1 MQFLDEVKEIS
12 LDEAQAYE
20 KSTMTIE
27 KVLDQ
32 ASTYLHK
39 EKNLKMIMDAYL
51 VASKQHEG
59 QLRKSGELYIQHP
72 LEVAYMLTTLGCGP
86 ATICAGLLHDVV
98 EDTNYPIEKIKE
110 QFGSDVAIIVDG
122 VTKIS
127 KLKYMTKEKA
137 LAKTHQKI
145 LIAMAKDIRV
155 VLVKLVDRLH
165 NMRTLQFQPV
175 DKQVRIAKETLDLY
189 APLAHR
195 LGMYRIK
202 AELEDLS
209 FRYIEA
215 KKYGEISRLV
225 KEHKMLKEDG
235 LNLMEKRIEEIL
247 TSNHISKFEIKG
259 RVKNIFSVSK
269 KMEEK
274 NKTFDQIY
282 DLLAL
287 RILVPTI
294 EDCYRVLGLMH
305 AEWTPLPMRF
315 KDYIATPKPNMYQ
328 SLHTT
333 VVGIGGSIFEI
344 QIRTY
349 EMDEVAEIGI
359 AAHWSYKEENKSY
372 SPEKEQQELSE
383 KLRWYRELLT
393 YAEMNE
399 DGDVDPLQD
408 IKKELFNANI
418 YVFTP
423 KGDVIDMPNGGNPL
437 DFAYRIHTEVGNHTV
452 GAIVNDKIVPLTY
465 KLKTGDV
472 VEIKTNKNFNGPTEA
487 WLKICSTSHARHK
500 ITAILNKRK
509 RDEYVSRGEA
519 KFDELL
525 KANNNDT
532 KITDKLVKDNF
543 ARYNIDNLEEFYYE
557 IGKGTLSD
565 KGAYN
570 KMFNVEEVGDEAL
583 IRQYNDD
590 ERRHKSSTNAFGILV
605 DGIDKAQIK
614 IACCCHPVPGD
625 PIVGFVSKGNGIIV
639 HRFECPN
646 VRNSDQ
652 NRFIDVYWDK
662 DAELSKTFESVITIL
677 SYNRKNILSEIINV
691 LNATTVS
698 ISNISSTKTRQ
709 GELLT
714 RIKFFVKDSDVIE
727 NAIVNIKKISDVY
740 TVERVMK

>member
-12 LDEAQAYE
+12 LDESQAYE

-39 EKNLKMIMDAYL
+39 EKNLKMIKDAYL
-51 VASKQHEG
+51 VAEKQHEG

-110 QFGSDVAIIVDG
+110 QFGNDVAIIVDG

-155 VLVKLVDRLH
+155 VLVKLIDRLH

-175 DKQVRIAKETLDLY
+175 DKQERIAKETLDLY

-209 FRYIEA
+209 FRYIEP

-259 RVKNIFSVSK
+259 RVKNIYSVSK

-274 NKTFDQIY
+274 NKSFDQIY

-509 RDEYVSRGEA
+509 RDEYVARGA
-519 KFDELL
+519 SKFDELL

-590 ERRHKSSTNAFGILV
+590 ERRHKPSSNAFGILV
-605 DGIDKAQIK
+605 DGIDKAQIR

-662 DAELSKTFESVITIL
+662 DAELSKTFESVISIL

-714 RIKFFVKDSDVIE
+714 RIKFFVKDADVIE

>member
-1 MQFLDEVKEIS
+1 MQYLDEVKEIS
-12 LDEAQAYE
+12 LEENQVFE

-27 KVLDQ
+27 KVLQQ

-51 VASKQHEG
+51 VAKKQHEG
-59 QLRKSGELYIQHP
+59 QLRKSGEEYIQHP
-72 LEVAYMLTTLGCGP
+72 LEVAYMLTCLGTGP

-98 EDTNYPIEKIKE
+98 EDTNYDIEDIKK
-110 QFGSDVAIIVDG
+110 QFGADVAIIVEG

-155 VLVKLVDRLH
+155 VMVKLVDRLH
-165 NMRTLQFQPV
+165 NMRTLQFQPL
-175 DKQVRIAKETLDLY
+175 DKQKRIAKETLDLY

-209 FRYIEA
+209 FRYLEPN
-215 KKYGEISRLV
+215 KYAEISKLV
-225 KEHKMLKEDG
+225 KEHKLLKEDG
-235 LNLMEKRIEEIL
+235 LNIMEKRIEEIL
-247 TSNHISKFEIKG
+247 KENNINKFEIKG
-259 RVKNIFSVSK
+259 RVKNIYSVSK

-305 AEWTPLPMRF
+305 AEWAPLPMRF

-333 VVGIGGSIFEI
+333 VVGLNGSIFEI

-372 SPEKEQQELSE
+372 SPEKEQQELAE

-399 DGDVDPLQD
+399 DEDKDPLQD

-452 GAIVNDKIVPLTY
+452 GAIVNNKIVPLTY

-487 WLKICSTSHARHK
+487 WLKICNTNHAKHK

-509 RDEYVSRGEA
+509 RDEYIERGQS
-519 KFDELL
+519 KFEELL
-525 KANNNDT
+525 KINNNDT

-543 ARYNIDNLEEFYYE
+543 LRYNIDSLEEFYYE

-570 KMFNVEEVGDEAL
+570 KLFSIEDVGDEAL

-590 ERRHKSSTNAFGILV
+590 ERRRKAPTNTFGILV

-614 IACCCHPVPGD
+614 LACCCHPVFGD
-625 PIVGFVSKGNGIIV
+625 PIVGFVSKGSGIIV
-639 HRFECPN
+639 HRYECPN
-646 VRNSDQ
+646 VRNADP

-662 DAELSKTFESVITIL
+662 DAVLQKSFESVITIL
-677 SYNRKNILSEIINV
+677 SFNRKNILSDIINV

-698 ISNISSTKTRQ
+698 ISTISSTKTRQ

-714 RIKFFVKDSDVIE
+714 KIKFFVKDVDIID
-727 NAIVNIKKISDVY
+727 NAIANIKKVSDVY

>member
-1 MQFLDEVKEIS
+1 MQFLDEVKIID
-12 LDEAQAYE
+12 LDETEVYQ

-27 KVLDQ
+27 KVIEQ
-32 ASTYLHK
+32 ASKYLHK
-39 EKNLKMIMDAYL
+39 EKNIKMIRDAYE
-51 VASKQHEG
+51 VAAKQHEG
-59 QLRKSGELYIQHP
+59 QLRKSGEKYIQHP
-72 LEVAYMLTTLGCGP
+72 LEVAYMLASLGAGP

-98 EDTNYPIEKIKE
+98 EDTEYPIEKIKE
-110 QFGSDVAIIVDG
+110 QFGNDVAIIVDG

-155 VLVKLVDRLH
+155 VMVKLVDRLH
-165 NMRTLQFQPV
+165 NMRTLQFQPK
-175 DKQVRIAKETLDLY
+175 DKQERIARETLDLY

-209 FRYIEA
+209 YRYIEPE
-215 KKYGEISRLV
+215 KYAIISKQI
-225 KEHKMLKEDG
+225 KEHKLLKEEG
-235 LNLMEKRIEEIL
+235 LNGMEKRIEEIL
-247 TSNHISKFEIKG
+247 LANHVSKFEIKG
-259 RVKNIFSVSK
+259 RVKNIYSVAK

-333 VVGIGGSIFEI
+333 VVGLNGSIFEI

-372 SPEKEQQELSE
+372 TPEKEQQELAE
-383 KLRWYRELLT
+383 KLRWYRELLS

-399 DGDVDPLQD
+399 NEDADPLQD

-452 GAIVNDKIVPLTY
+452 GAIVNNKIVPLTY

-487 WLKICSTSHARHK
+487 WLKICGTNHARHK

-509 RDEYVSRGEA
+509 RDEFIERGLN
-519 KFDELL
+519 KFNELL
-525 KANNNDT
+525 KANNNET
-532 KITDKLVKDNF
+532 KLNDKIIKDNF
-543 ARYNIDNLEEFYYE
+543 LRFNIDSLEEFYYE
-557 IGKGTLSD
+557 IGKGTLSE

-590 ERRHKSSTNAFGILV
+590 ERRKKVQSNSYGILV
-605 DGIDKAQIK
+605 DGISKAQVK
-614 IACCCHPVPGD
+614 IASCCHPVLGD
-625 PIVGFVSKGNGIIV
+625 AIVGFVSKGNGIVV
-639 HRFECPN
+639 HRFDCPN
-646 VRNSDQ
+646 VRNADQ

-662 DAELSKTFESVITIL
+662 DADVKRGFESVISIL
-677 SYNRKNILSEIINV
+677 SFNRNNILSEIINV
-691 LNATTVS
+691 LNATS
-698 ISNISSTKTRQ
+698 ISISTISSSKMRT

-714 RIKFFVKDSDVIE
+714 RIKFLVKSVDILD
-727 NAIVNIKKISDVY
+727 NAITNIKKIPDVY

>member
-1 MQFLDEVKEIS
+1 MQFLDEVKAIS
-12 LDEAQAYE
+12 MEENQEYE

-32 ASTYLHK
+32 AKTYLHK
-39 EKNLKMIMDAYL
+39 EKNLKLIYDAYV
-51 VASKQHEG
+51 VAERQHQG
-59 QLRKSGELYIQHP
+59 QLRKSGELYIKHP
-72 LEVAYMLTTLGCGP
+72 LEVAYMLASLGAGP
-86 ATICAGLLHDVV
+86 HTIAAGLLHDVV

-110 QFGSDVAIIVDG
+110 QFGDDVAIIVDG

-155 VLVKLVDRLH
+155 VMVKLVDRLH
-165 NMRTLQFQPV
+165 NMRTLQFQPR
-175 DKQVRIAKETLDLY
+175 DKQERIAKETLDLY

-209 FRYIEA
+209 YRYIEPD
-215 KKYGEISRLV
+215 KYKEISTLI
-225 KEHKMLKEDG
+225 KEHKSLKEAG
-235 LNLMEKRIEEIL
+235 LNEMEAKIEEIL
-247 TSNHISKFEIKG
+247 KENNFSKFEIKG
-259 RVKNIFSVSK
+259 RVKNIYSVAK

-287 RILVPTI
+287 RILVPTV
-294 EDCYRVLGLMH
+294 EDCYRALGLMH
-305 AEWTPLPMRF
+305 AQWTPLPMRF

-333 VVGIGGSIFEI
+333 VVGINGSIFEI

-359 AAHWSYKEENKSY
+359 AAHWSYKEDNKTY

-399 DGDVDPLQD
+399 SDEDPLQD
-408 IKKELFNANI
+408 IKNELFNANI

-423 KGDVIDMPNGGNPL
+423 KGDVIDMPLGANPL

-452 GAIVNDKIVPLTY
+452 GAIVNNKIVPLTY

-487 WLKICSTSHARHK
+487 WLKICATNHAKHK

-509 RDEYVSRGEA
+509 RDDFILRGQN

-525 KANNNDT
+525 KINNNDI
-532 KITDKLVKDNF
+532 KLTDKLVKDNF
-543 ARYNIDNLEEFYYE
+543 SRYNIENLEEFYYE

-583 IRQYNDD
+583 IRQYNED
-590 ERRHKSSTNAFGILV
+590 ERRRKIRTNVFGILV

-614 IACCCHPVPGD
+614 LACCCHPVLGD
-625 PIVGFVSKGNGIIV
+625 PIIGFVSKGSGIVV
-639 HRFECPN
+639 HRYECVN
-646 VRNSDQ
+646 ARTYDQ

-662 DAELSKTFESVITIL
+662 EADLQRNFESVISVL
-677 SYNRKNILSEIINV
+677 SYNRKNILTEIINV
-691 LNATTVS
+691 INATTITIS
-698 ISNISSTKTRQ
+698 TISNTKTRQ

-714 RIKFFVKDSDVIE
+714 RIKLFVKNAEILE
-727 NAIVNIKKISDVY
+727 NAITNIKKISDVY
-740 TVERVMK
+740 SVERLMK